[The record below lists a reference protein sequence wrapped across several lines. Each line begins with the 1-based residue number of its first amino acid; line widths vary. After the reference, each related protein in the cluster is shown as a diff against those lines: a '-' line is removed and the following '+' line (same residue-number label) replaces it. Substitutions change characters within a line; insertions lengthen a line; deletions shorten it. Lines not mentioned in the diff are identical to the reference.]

1 MIEKI
6 SRVNA
11 AERTRTVAQE
21 TPSSQSG
28 FADALQKKM
37 NDKDK
42 SLDQIFEEAAAK
54 YDLPVNLLKAV
65 AKAESDFDANAVSAC
80 GAMGIMQLMPATAQS
95 LKVDNPF
102 DAEENINGGARYLS
116 YLYNK
121 YGGDLN
127 LTLAAYNAG
136 PGNVAK
142 YDGVPPF
149 AETQNYIKKINAY
162 LGNDIAV
169 PLLEKNTQSSVLP
182 VTGYPQTALI
192 GKYLE
197 AGDYM
202 TSEEYLQLAQLRMLS
217 VVVSEMGGE
226 DNDSSSG
233 KSDFLIKTI
242 EDIYLKNTL

>member
-6 SRVNA
+6 SQVNA
-11 AERTRTVAQE
+11 TERTRPVAQE
-21 TPSSQSG
+21 TQSAQSN
-28 FADALQKKM
+28 FAGILQTKL
-37 NDKDK
+37 NTKD
-42 SLDQIFEEAAAK
+42 LDQIFEEAAAK
-54 YDLPVNLLKAV
+54 YGLPVNLLKAV
-65 AKAESDFDANAVSAC
+65 AKAESNFDANAVSSC
-80 GAMGIMQLMPATAQS
+80 GAMGIMQLMPATAKS

-121 YGGDLN
+121 YDGDLN

-149 AETQNYIKKINAY
+149 TETQNYIKKINTY
-162 LGNDIAV
+162 LGNDITV
-169 PLLEKNTQSSVLP
+169 PDLQTNIQGPALLANIYPGTAI
-182 VTGYPQTALI
+182 TGNSLDV
-192 GKYLE
+192 GNS
-197 AGDYM
+197 M

-217 VVVSEMGGE
+217 VVVSEMGGD
-226 DNDSSSG
+226 DNDSSSSR
-233 KSDFLIKTI
+233 KTDFLIDTI